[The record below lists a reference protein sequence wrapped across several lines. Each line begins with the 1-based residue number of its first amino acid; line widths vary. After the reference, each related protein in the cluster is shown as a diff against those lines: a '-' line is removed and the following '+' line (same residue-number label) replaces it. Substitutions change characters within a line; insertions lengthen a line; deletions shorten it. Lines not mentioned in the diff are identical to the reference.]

1 MTELKNLFKHTMKR
15 LVFIAFI
22 FLSLVWAMS
31 CSDRDTTFLITE
43 NSIGSLTDSTQVED
57 LKRVF
62 AADSIIGDTSK
73 IEMGSKAKK
82 IKIFEK
88 GGKHLLTLTP
98 SADSVPTIENIRV
111 FDVRYQTLKGIG
123 LKSTFADIQ
132 KNYTIKKIV
141 TTLNSVVIFPK
152 ESNLYF
158 TIDKEELPTNLRYT
172 TTNIEAVQIPATAKI
187 KYLMIGWE

>member
-1 MTELKNLFKHTMKR
+1 MTELKNLFNHSMKH
-15 LVFIAFI
+15 LFYFILSFLLLAFA
-22 FLSLVWAMS
+22 VS
-31 CSDRDTTFLITE
+31 CVEKDTTFLITE
-43 NSIGSLTDSTQVED
+43 MSVGQLSDSTQVNE
-57 LKRVF
+57 LERIF
-62 AADSIIGDTSK
+62 AADSVIRDTSK
-73 IEMGSKAKK
+73 IKVGSKAKK
-82 IKIFEK
+82 IKVFEK

-98 SADSVPTIENIRV
+98 SSDSIPTIENIRV
-111 FDVRYQTLKGIG
+111 FDARYQTENGIG

-172 TTNIEAVQIPATAKI
+172 TTNIEAVQIPGTARI
-187 KYLMIGWE
+187 KYLMMGWE